1 MSRRVIT
8 SVILAASALLLH
20 SCYYARGVVAPKVTD
35 KVVARSVADMER
47 HQGKATL
54 KPYLDSVP
62 AWQPGKRLYVTDD
75 QARLMLA
82 TSPAYDTD
90 TLHLGGK
97 VLTYQGY
104 TTGSVLD
111 NNADLN
117 LNLTDGRH
125 TYVLPTHKTASQ
137 FASDYTLPFII
148 DMDMVQHFARQLV
161 GKEIYVKTSIWYD
174 PATQEMIDG
183 RKYIK
188 VRVDSVLPG
197 NKVLPLRVIFTAT
210 GDGTGQR
217 AMQWMSNGMG
227 TQHSRDFDA
236 LFSIK
241 DPHDSYPQITDEV
254 WHRITLGQVAIGMTK
269 EECRL
274 AKGSPKSI
282 LQDPD
287 SNGLHEWWFYDGGG
301 NLYFVDGV
309 LEKIR

>member
-1 MSRRVIT
+1 MKHRLT
-8 SVILAASALLLH
+8 SILMLLAAAMLLH

-35 KVVARSVADMER
+35 KVVARSVASIER
-47 HQGKATL
+47 HQGRATL
-54 KPYLDSVP
+54 KPWVDSVP
-62 AWQPGKRLYVTDD
+62 AWQPGKRIYVTDD
-75 QARLMLA
+75 QARLMMA
-82 TSPAYDTD
+82 TSADYDTD

-97 VLTYQGY
+97 VLTYAGY

-117 LNLTDGRH
+117 LRFNYGGTTL
-125 TYVLPTHKTASQ
+125 VLPTHKTASQ
-137 FASDYTLPFII
+137 FGSDYTLPFMI
-148 DMDMVQHFARQLV
+148 DLDMVHSFAQQLE
-161 GKEIYVKTSIWYD
+161 GKEIFVKTSIWYD
-174 PATQEMIDG
+174 CRTQEMIDG

-197 NKVLPLRVIFTAT
+197 NKVLPLRVVFTAL
-210 GDGTGQR
+210 DGTGQR
-217 AMQWMSNGMG
+217 AMQLMSNGIG

-236 LFSIK
+236 LFSVK
-241 DPHDSYPQITDEV
+241 DPHEAYPQISDDV
-254 WHRITLGQVAIGMTK
+254 WRMITLGKVTIGMTK

-274 AKGSPKSI
+274 AKGSPKST

-287 SNGLHEWWFYDGGG
+287 SGGLHEWWLYDGGG